1 MIYNI
6 FELPRW
12 HNGKESTCR
21 HSRCKRQGFHP
32 WVGKIPWRRKCQPT
46 SVFLPGK
53 SHGQRSLEGYSSGVA
68 KVRHDWSHT
77 HNVEL
82 GMPGLLWLFRGKE
95 SACQCRRCRFDFW
108 VGKIPWRRKC
118 QPTSVFLP
126 GKSHGQRSL
135 AEYSPWGHKNSST
148 TEQLNSSNK

>member
-1 MIYNI
+1 MYVSFPGGTMEKN
-6 FELPRW
+6 LPADTGDAKDKGSIHGLGRSPEI
-12 HNGKESTCR
+12 GME
-21 HSRCKRQGFHP
+21 
-32 WVGKIPWRRKCQPT
+32 IT
-46 SVFLPGK
+46 SVFMPKK

-82 GMPGLLWLFRGKE
+82 GMFGLLCLFSSKE
-95 SACQCRRCRFDFW
+95 SACPCRRCRFDFW

-135 AEYSPWGHKNSST
+135 ADYSPWGHKQSST